1 MKSVRIGLLGYGTI
15 GQGVIKLLQ
24 KNARL
29 IEDRLGARLELA
41 GVADPDLTRP
51 RQVKVAKR
59 LLTRDPFRLVR
70 DPKIPLI
77 VELVGDW
84 PGVKELIL
92 AALRAKK
99 SVVTANKALLAKH
112 GAELFAEAEKQGVDI
127 YYEASVAG
135 GVPIIRVLREG
146 LIANR
151 IQAVYGIVNGTCNYL
166 LTEMSQGRGDFQTIL
181 QQAQAKGYAEAN
193 PASDVEGHDA
203 SHKLALLIRLGF
215 GVPIRL
221 SQIYR
226 EGITALAPADFEAAA
241 EFGFA
246 IKLLAIAK
254 LKDGRVEARVHPT
267 LIPAGSL
274 LADVA
279 GVFNAVYVVG
289 DFVGPTLYYGRG
301 AGMDPTASAVVSDL
315 MELARN
321 YLRGEPGRRLPSG
334 SFQDSRPQK
343 LRVMPQPEVLTQYY
357 LRMQVR
363 DKPGVLSKISGQ
375 LAKENIS
382 ISAVVQRGPGGKTAP
397 IVMLT
402 HTASEAAMEKALQRL
417 NRLPVVQKPI
427 QRIRIE
433 TAL

>member
-1 MKSVRIGLLGYGTI
+1 MKSVAVGVLGYGTI

-29 IEDRLGARLELA
+29 IADRLGGRLVLA
-41 GVADPDLTRP
+41 GVADPDLRRP
-51 RQVKVAKR
+51 RQVKVDPR
-59 LLTRDPFRLVR
+59 LLTTDPYRLIR

-77 VELVGDW
+77 VELIGDW

-92 AALRAKK
+92 AALRAGK

-112 GAELFAEAEKQGVDI
+112 GDELFAAAARQGVDI

-135 GVPIIRVLREG
+135 GVPIIRILREG

-166 LTEMSQGRGDFQTIL
+166 LTEMSRGAGEFRTIL
-181 QQAQAKGYAEAN
+181 KQAQANGYAEAN
-193 PASDVEGHDA
+193 PAADVEGHDA

-215 GVPIRL
+215 GLPIRL
-221 SQIYR
+221 DQIYR
-226 EGITALAPADFEAAA
+226 EGITGLAPADFEAAA

-254 LKDGRVEARVHPT
+254 LKAGQVEARVHPT
-267 LIPAGSL
+267 LIPRGSL
-274 LADVA
+274 LADVG

-289 DFVGPTLYYGRG
+289 DFTGPTLYYGRG

-315 MELARN
+315 MELARRH
-321 YLRGEPGRRLPSG
+321 LRGESGRRLPSG

-343 LRVMPQPEVLTQYY
+343 LKVMPRTKVLTQYY
-357 LRMQVR
+357 LRMEVA

-375 LAKENIS
+375 LAQERIS

-402 HTASEAAMEKALQRL
+402 HSAPEAAMERALKRL
-417 NRLPVVQKPI
+417 NRLEVVRRPI

-433 TAL
+433 TGL

>member
-1 MKSVRIGLLGYGTI
+1 MKKIPVGLLGYGTI
-15 GQGVIKLLQ
+15 GQGVIKLLSQ
-24 KNARL
+24 HARL
-29 IEDRLGARLELA
+29 IEDRLGARLTLA
-41 GVADPDLTRP
+41 GVADPDLKRP
-51 RQVKVAKR
+51 RKVKVAKR
-59 LLTRDPFRLVR
+59 LLTSDPYRLIR

-77 VELVGDW
+77 VELIGDW
-84 PGVKELIL
+84 PGVKEMIL
-92 AALRAKK
+92 AAIRAGK

-112 GAELFAEAEKQGVDI
+112 GSELFAEAKKHRVDI

-135 GVPIIRVLREG
+135 GVPIIRTLREG
-146 LIANR
+146 LIANQ
-151 IQAVYGIVNGTCNYL
+151 IQAVYGIVNGTCNYI
-166 LTEMSQGRGDFQTIL
+166 LTEMSRRQGDFQTIL
-181 QQAQAKGYAEAN
+181 KEAQAAGYAEAN
-193 PASDVEGHDA
+193 PAADVEGYDA

-215 GVPIRL
+215 GVPIQL
-221 SQIYR
+221 SQIFR

-254 LKDGRVEARVHPT
+254 LDHGRVEARVHPT

-274 LADVA
+274 LAGVG

-321 YLRGEPGRRLPSG
+321 YLDGRPGRRLPSG
-334 SFQDSRPQK
+334 SFQDSRPQP
-343 LRVMPQPEVLTQYY
+343 LRVMPAREVVSQYY
-357 LRMQVR
+357 LRLQVKDR
-363 DKPGVLSKISGQ
+363 PGVLSAISGV
-375 LAKENIS
+375 LAKERIS
-382 ISAVVQRGPGGKTAP
+382 ISAVAQRGPGGKTAP

-402 HTASEAAMEKALQRL
+402 HSAPEAAMVRALSRL
-417 NRLPVVQKPI
+417 NRLAVVQKPI

-433 TAL
+433 TSL